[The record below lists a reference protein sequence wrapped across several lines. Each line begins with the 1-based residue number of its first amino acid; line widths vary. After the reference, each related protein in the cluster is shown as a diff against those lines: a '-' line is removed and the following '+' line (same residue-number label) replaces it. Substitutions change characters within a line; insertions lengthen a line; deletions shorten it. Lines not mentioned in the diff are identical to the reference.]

1 MKVMLRSQRPRSIHA
16 NLSLAFVLLILVTVL
31 VMSIISY
38 YLSKDAVQDATQAY
52 TTEFMKQV
60 NANMKTYVSGM
71 EHIAGLVAGSRQV
84 HDYLSADRYPTL
96 DEEKKAREGVYEY
109 LHAMVATRNDIVSVS
124 LFGEDGRFVSGSREL
139 EVNPFV
145 ELRELNW
152 YKQAKAAKGA
162 NVISSSHVQPIF
174 LDRHVWVV
182 SMSRALYSKE
192 NGEPLG
198 VFLVDLNFSV
208 MNDMF
213 ADIQLGSRGYLFVV
227 DNSGKLVYHPQ
238 QQLVYSGL
246 KTEQID
252 KVLQVGSGSFLI
264 GEGSARRMYTVQ
276 DSGFGWKLVGVSY
289 VSELVGNKERM
300 GMSFFAL
307 GAVCILVSIVLS
319 VILSNRLI
327 RPITQLQRYMKEVE
341 KGNFDIQVPV
351 PFSIEIGRLAR
362 AFNLM
367 VERIKELMVRV
378 VREEELKR
386 TSELN
391 ALQMQI
397 NPHFLYNTLDSIVW
411 MAESGKDQ
419 EVVLMTSSL
428 AKLFRAS
435 IGKGE
440 ELVTVQTELDHIAHY
455 LTIQKMRYKRKLDY
469 VIEADES
476 ILDCLT
482 IRVVLQPLVENAIY
496 HGIKNK
502 RGPGMIRITASENGG
517 DVTLRVEDDGIGI
530 DGARMRALLEGSDAS
545 GPKGGVGVR
554 NVHERLRLQFGGR
567 YGLSFDGELGQGTVA
582 TVRIPQRTRGKEETR

>member
-1 MKVMLRSQRPRSIHA
+1 MPALRTRRPRSIRA
-16 NLSLAFVLLILVTVL
+16 NLSMAIVLLILVAVL

-38 YLSKDAVQDATQAY
+38 YLSKSAVQETTQAY
-52 TTEFMKQV
+52 TTELMKQV
-60 NANMKTYVSGM
+60 NANLKTYVSGM

-84 HDYLSADRYPTL
+84 SDYLAADGYPSL
-96 DEEKKAREGVYEY
+96 EEEKKAGESMYEY
-109 LHAMVATRNDIVSVS
+109 LHAMVASRNDIVSVS
-124 LFGEDGRFVSGSREL
+124 LFGEDGRFVTGSREL
-139 EVNPFV
+139 AINPYV
-145 ELRELNW
+145 ALQDMNW
-152 YKQAKAAKGA
+152 YRQAKAARGE

-182 SMSRALYSKE
+182 SMSRALYGKDT
-192 NGEPLG
+192 GEPLG
-198 VFLVDLNFSV
+198 VFLIDLNFSV

-213 ADIQLGSRGYLFVV
+213 TDIQLGKRGYLFVV

-246 KTEQID
+246 KSEQLD
-252 KVLQVGSGSFLI
+252 KVLGLGSGSIMI
-264 GEGSARRMYTVQ
+264 GEGDARRMYTVQ

-289 VSELVGNKERM
+289 VSELVGNKSQM
-300 GMSFFAL
+300 GLSFFAL
-307 GAVCILVSIVLS
+307 GAVCVLLSIVLS
-319 VILSNRLI
+319 VILSNRMI

-367 VERIKELMVRV
+367 VERIKELMLRV

-411 MAESGKDQ
+411 MAESGKNQ

-440 ELVTVQTELDHIAHY
+440 QLTNVQAELDHIEHY

-469 VIEADES
+469 AIEAEDS

-482 IRVVLQPLVENAIY
+482 IRVMLQPLVENAIY
-496 HGIKNK
+496 HGIKHK
-502 RGPGMIRITASENGG
+502 RGPGMIRITASDAGEE
-517 DVTLRVEDDGIGI
+517 LAIRIEDNGIGI
-530 DGARMRALLEGSDAS
+530 ERERLRLLLEEHAPPDSKS
-545 GPKGGVGVR
+545 GVGVR
-554 NVHERLRLQFGGR
+554 NVHERLRLQFGIR
-567 YGLSFDGELGQGTVA
+567 YGLSFESEPGEGTVV
-582 TVRIPQRTRGKEETR
+582 TVRLPKRHRGGEDEG